1 MPKLRWF
8 GGMKIL
14 RSEENTTR
22 PFTAIS
28 PPTGRSS
35 PAIER
40 SVVVLPQPDGPSSV
54 KNLPAGTSKVTS
66 WAAFTAGPFWLWYS
80 VFRPL
85 TVSTF
90 PSRLF
95 LSFLDAEP
103 FADPLR
109 HHNENEQRCDQH
121 HAERRQFHVLPSL
134 PHFPDD
140 NRDHFGAGAVQQ
152 VRARQFAHRHDH
164 DVDPAC
170 QQAGL
175 QQRQHDAIEG

>member
-95 LSFLDAEP
+95 LSFLGAAP
-103 FADPLR
+103 FADRLR
-109 HHNENEQRCDQH
+109 PPNENEKRGDQH
-121 HAERRQFHVLPSL
+121 HAESRQLDILPIL

-140 NRDHFGAGAVQQ
+140 DRDHFGAGAVEQD
-152 VRARQFAHRHDH
+152 RARQFTDR
-164 DVDPAC
+164 
-170 QQAGL
+170 
-175 QQRQHDAIEG
+175 